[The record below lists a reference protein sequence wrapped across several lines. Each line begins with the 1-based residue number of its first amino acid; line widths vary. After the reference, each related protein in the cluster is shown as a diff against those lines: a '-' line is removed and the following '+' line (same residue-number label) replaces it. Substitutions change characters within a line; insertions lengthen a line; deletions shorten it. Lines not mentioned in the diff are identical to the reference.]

1 MSEYQF
7 YEFRAIDRPLG
18 VAEMAALRRM
28 STRARITAAAYDWGD
43 LKGAPDDLMD
53 RYFDWFV
60 YLAN

>member
-28 STRARITAAAYDWGD
+28 STRARITWSRQPCFPGYGQI
-43 LKGAPDDLMD
+43 
-53 RYFDWFV
+53 
-60 YLAN
+60 